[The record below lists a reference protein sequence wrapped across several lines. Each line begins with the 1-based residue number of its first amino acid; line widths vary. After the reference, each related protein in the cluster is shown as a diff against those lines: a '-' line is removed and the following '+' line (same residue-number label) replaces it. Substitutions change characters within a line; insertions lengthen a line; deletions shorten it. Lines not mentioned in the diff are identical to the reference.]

1 MKNNLF
7 FLLTISAAAA
17 LNILSPATAEAQWIF
32 KKRTE
37 TKKSRKQLLFDN
49 KKMSSELD
57 SLKALIVEYEAR
69 IRHDD
74 SVRSE
79 IIDIFEDNEAR
90 IGGGLSPED
99 YNQET
104 TDSLLNVLWHLH
116 RKTKASREGEG
127 YDMDSVRF
135 SSNVSDQVF
144 IERLEKMNSFITL
157 PYNETV
163 RNYMILYSEKM
174 PKKMSQLLGLAEYYF
189 PIFEETLNKYEIP
202 EELKYMAVIESAL
215 NPLAV
220 SRAGAKGMWQFMYNT
235 AKIYG
240 LKINSFVD
248 ERLDPF
254 KSADAAAR
262 YMKDAY
268 AIFGDWSLAISA
280 YNCGFGNVN
289 KAIRR
294 SGKRDFW
301 SIYEYLP
308 RETRGY
314 VPAFVGAMYTFKYYK
329 EYGLVPSSV
338 QMPEYIDTLEINKL
352 LHFKQIVNVAG
363 VPEEIIKQLNPQY
376 MHEIIP
382 GNEGKCTLRLPY
394 KYTGVFIE
402 KEDSI
407 YAYKTEEFFNPT
419 ELQKIRDNVSDSQ
432 RIVYK
437 VKSGDYLGRIASR
450 HNVTVSQIK
459 KWNHL
464 KNNNLSIGQKLV
476 IYRNGKS
483 SPEPVK
489 EKASTEK
496 KKGGKQEAS
505 HSKSNKISSD
515 TPYTS
520 YTVKSG
526 DTLYEIAKLYPGVSA
541 QDIMDFNGIGSK
553 IKPGM
558 TIRIPQK

>member
-1 MKNNLF
+1 M
-7 FLLTISAAAA
+7 
-17 LNILSPATAEAQWIF
+17 NIGNPAIAHAQWF
-32 KKRTE
+32 LKRAGVKSKK
-37 TKKSRKQLLFDN
+37 KVKNSRKQLLIEN
-49 KKMSSELD
+49 AKISAELD
-57 SLKALIVEYEAR
+57 SLKTILEAYGAR
-69 IRHDD
+69 LRHDD

-79 IIDIFEDNEAR
+79 IIEIFEENEDR
-90 IGGGLSPED
+90 IGADLVPEE
-99 YNQET
+99 YNQES
-104 TDSLLNVLWHLH
+104 TDSLLNILWHLH
-116 RKTKASREGEG
+116 RQTKNSKEGEG

-163 RNYMILYSEKM
+163 RNYIILYSEKM
-174 PKKMSQLLGLAEYYF
+174 PRKMSHMLGLADYYF
-189 PIFEETLNKYEIP
+189 PIFEETLNKYDMP

-268 AIFGDWSLAISA
+268 SIFGDWSLAISA
-280 YNCGFGNVN
+280 YNCGLGNVN

-314 VPAFVGAMYTFKYYK
+314 VPAFVGAMYTFKYYR
-329 EYGLVPSSV
+329 EHGLVPDIL
-338 QMPEYIDTLEINKL
+338 QMPEHIDTLEINKM
-352 LHFKQIVNVAG
+352 LHFKQINSVIG
-363 VPEEIIKQLNPQY
+363 VPSDILSQLNPQY
-376 MHEIIP
+376 MHSIIP
-382 GNEGKCTLRLPY
+382 GNESKCTLRLPY
-394 KYTGVFIE
+394 KYTGAFIE
-402 KEDSI
+402 NEDSI
-407 YAYKTEEFFNPT
+407 YRYKAEEIFNPT
-419 ELQKIRDNVSDSQ
+419 ELQKIRNSDSGQ

-450 HNVTVSQIK
+450 NNVTVAQIK

-464 KNNNLSIGQKLV
+464 KSNTINIGQRLI
-476 IYRNGKS
+476 IYKNGRY
-483 SPEPVK
+483 SPPVQETPIK
-489 EKASTEK
+489 EKKEQGQQKQASSTSRTK
-496 KKGGKQEAS
+496 KEY
-505 HSKSNKISSD
+505 SNTSYI
-515 TPYTS
+515 S

-526 DTLYEIAKLYPGVSA
+526 DSLYEIAKLYPGISA
-541 QDIMDFNGIGSK
+541 NDIMKFNGISSK

-558 TIRIPQK
+558 TIKIPQL